1 MKHKLRAIRD
11 LRAWGKLHLA
21 QFSTTWKLDWEL
33 TIDQPST
40 STPCSTLNTGQ
51 AFRFALSK
59 NRKKRIQS
67 TSSQPLLLLLFQI
80 HHRIGNLANLIYL
93 EFRFRFASK
102 IVGFKGKSL
111 SLLTPILDHV
121 NFRQRTQRNNVC
133 LSGNFALLF
142 RIHTNFVAG
151 NLDRSI
157 SSSRTCCNWDALL
170 MSLWT
175 FTAVI
180 FERHFAGL
188 SKEWRKRRTFYQA
201 AYTYSPGQK
210 SEWMPPRDERS
221 GKSGRFT
228 FPCSRLTL

>member
-1 MKHKLRAIRD
+1 MRHLAVSTRFTNSLEDRYVPMKHKLRAIRD

-51 AFRFALSK
+51 AFRFALSR

-121 NFRQRTQRNNVC
+121 NFTTNAETTSVYPEISRCC
-133 LSGNFALLF
+133 LE
-142 RIHTNFVAG
+142 
-151 NLDRSI
+151 SI
-157 SSSRTCCNWDALL
+157 QIS
-170 MSLWT
+170 
-175 FTAVI
+175 
-180 FERHFAGL
+180 
-188 SKEWRKRRTFYQA
+188 
-201 AYTYSPGQK
+201 
-210 SEWMPPRDERS
+210 
-221 GKSGRFT
+221 
-228 FPCSRLTL
+228 

>member
-51 AFRFALSK
+51 AFRFALSR

-121 NFRQRTQRNNVC
+121 NFTTNAETTSVYPEISRCC
-133 LSGNFALLF
+133 LES
-142 RIHTNFVAG
+142 IQISG

>member
-51 AFRFALSK
+51 AFRFALSR

-121 NFRQRTQRNNVC
+121 NFTTNAETTSVYPEISRCC
-133 LSGNFALLF
+133 LES
-142 RIHTNFVAG
+142 IQISG

-210 SEWMPPRDERS
+210 SEWMPRDERS

>member
-51 AFRFALSK
+51 AFRFALSR

-121 NFRQRTQRNNVC
+121 NFRQRTPKQR
-133 LSGNFALLF
+133 LF
-142 RIHTNFVAG
+142 IRKFRVVVSNPYKFLETWICRFRAQEFVVTG
-151 NLDRSI
+151 ML
-157 SSSRTCCNWDALL
+157 
-170 MSLWT
+170 
-175 FTAVI
+175 F
-180 FERHFAGL
+180 
-188 SKEWRKRRTFYQA
+188 
-201 AYTYSPGQK
+201 
-210 SEWMPPRDERS
+210 
-221 GKSGRFT
+221 
-228 FPCSRLTL
+228 